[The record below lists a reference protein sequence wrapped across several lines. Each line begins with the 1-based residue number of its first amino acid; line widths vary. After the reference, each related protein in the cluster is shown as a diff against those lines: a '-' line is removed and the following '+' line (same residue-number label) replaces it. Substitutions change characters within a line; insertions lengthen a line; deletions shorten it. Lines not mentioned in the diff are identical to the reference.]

1 MTGSFPLFFSEFQKY
16 LVVFFLTRKSN
27 EFRRNAS
34 SFSFRVQHVDC
45 YLKMWGTRAAH
56 VQFPGSMTCKLYLHG
71 LHVAFPE
78 TLTCLPPL
86 FSPRFGPQNQFL
98 LCWPAALK
106 RVFSKLPTQI
116 PSENSP
122 KRGKSCRSS
131 PKPEALV
138 HVYDI
143 SMQHEYSLCV
153 IFSTSFLRSCWPE
166 IVTIL
171 TVVRQSMMTV
181 ESPFRRTKT
190 MKNAITLY
198 VTYSTN

>member
-45 YLKMWGTRAAH
+45 YLKMWGPRAAH

-131 PKPEALV
+131 PNLLV
-138 HVYDI
+138 I
-143 SMQHEYSLCV
+143 S
-153 IFSTSFLRSCWPE
+153 TLRSQR
-166 IVTIL
+166 TISKCL
-171 TVVRQSMMTV
+171 GVYHVWSLVPSVRIFRTV
-181 ESPFRRTKT
+181 
-190 MKNAITLY
+190 
-198 VTYSTN
+198 